1 MILSFT
7 LILMMIGI
15 LILQLLG
22 AASVMVARGAMWNAS
37 IFSAKGKTPWED
49 VKREYVRKVFAFDF
63 CFRMPL
69 LHIRIMGKNI
79 WR

>member
-1 MILSFT
+1 
-7 LILMMIGI
+7 
-15 LILQLLG
+15 
-22 AASVMVARGAMWNAS
+22 MWNAS